1 MFYNDHPRQQQ
12 LWQWDEDGNP
22 HISYWSSGMKVDFP
36 TTHYS
41 SDYAFYLESSLT
53 CESKKAKRFF
63 STVHDAL
70 KMKMESL
77 W

>member
-1 MFYNDHPRQQQ
+1 
-12 LWQWDEDGNP
+12 
-22 HISYWSSGMKVDFP
+22 MKVDFP

-77 W
+77 